1 MATLNYR
8 PCREHENAN
17 NMKKL
22 LLISASIALLLTA
35 CQPKIQQATL
45 IVQNA
50 NIWTGNSQQPQANAL
65 AISGDTIVAV
75 GSNEEIKKFKGA
87 STKIIDAQGH
97 FVTPGFIDSHVH
109 LLDGGFTLSSVQLR
123 DAKTPEEFS
132 QRIEAFTKTVPKGT
146 WIIGSDWDG
155 SEWGELPSKHWI
167 DSLTPDH
174 PVFLARFDGHIG
186 LANSLAMK
194 LAGINNDIS
203 DVEGG
208 VILRD
213 DANELTGIFKDNA
226 MTLITSKI
234 PTPTDEQFDTAL
246 DNAMK
251 YFASNGVTSVHHV
264 WYPTDYDGYQAGF
277 ERAHKNNR
285 LTLRIYSLDSLENWS
300 ALGKKIAADHIDDK
314 WLKING
320 VKGVL
325 DGALGSHTAAFN
337 EPFTDDPTDRGS
349 LMLPEK
355 NLYNWASK
363 ADKLDIQVAI
373 HAIGDRAN
381 HILLNTFK
389 TIASENGEK
398 DRRFRIEH
406 AQHISPSDIARFSE
420 LDVIACMQPYH
431 AIDDGRWAEKII
443 GPERIKTTYAFKSL
457 INANTKV
464 AFSSDW
470 PVAPASV
477 LEGIYAAVTRRTLD
491 DKNPGGWVPEQKVSV
506 EDALVAYTKN
516 GAYASFE
523 EKIKGTLEV
532 GKLAD
537 FVIIS
542 EDITKV
548 DPVRIKDLKI
558 LETYVGGKSVFRR
571 TH

>member
-1 MATLNYR
+1 
-8 PCREHENAN
+8 
-17 NMKKL
+17 MKKILLITSSIIL
-22 LLISASIALLLTA
+22 LLMA
-35 CQPKIQQATL
+35 CKSPTPEATFPEATL
-45 IVQNA
+45 IVENA
-50 NIWTGNSQQPQANAL
+50 DIWTGNSNQPEASAM
-65 AISGDTIVAV
+65 AILGDTIVAV
-75 GSNEEIKKFKGA
+75 GSNDEIKKFKSA
-87 STKIIDAQGH
+87 TTKIIDAKGH

-109 LLDGGFTLSSVQLR
+109 LLEGGFTLSSVQLR

-132 QRIEAFTKTVPKGT
+132 RRIESFSKTVPAGT

-155 SEWGELPSKHWI
+155 SEWGELPSKQWI
-167 DSLTPDH
+167 DSLTPHH
-174 PVFLARFDGHIG
+174 PVFVARFDGHIG

-194 LAGINNDIS
+194 LAGINKDIE
-203 DVEGG
+203 DVKGG

-213 DANELTGIFKDNA
+213 GSNELTGIFKDNA

-234 PTPTDEQFDTAL
+234 PTPTEDQFDTAL
-246 DNAMK
+246 DNAMN

-264 WYPTDYDGYQAGF
+264 WYPTDYEGYQTGL

-285 LTLRIYSLDSLENWS
+285 LIVRIYSLDSLANWS
-300 ALGKKIAADHIDDK
+300 DLGDKIAGKHIDDE
-314 WLKING
+314 WLKISG

-325 DGALGSHTAAFN
+325 DGALGSHTAAFK
-337 EPFTDDPTDRGS
+337 EPFTDDPTDSGS
-349 LMLPEK
+349 LMLPETD
-355 NLYNWASK
+355 LYNWALK
-363 ADKLDIQVAI
+363 ADKLNIQVAI

-381 HILLNTFK
+381 NIVLNTFEK
-389 TIASENGEK
+389 IASENGQK

-406 AQHISPSDIARFSE
+406 AQHIDPKDITRFSD

-457 INANTKV
+457 IDADTKV

-477 LEGIYAAVTRRTLD
+477 LDGIYAAVTRRTLD
-491 DKNPGGWVPEQKVSV
+491 DKNPGGWVPEQKVTV
-506 EDALVAYTKN
+506 EHALKSYTQN

-542 EDITKV
+542 ENITKV
-548 DPVRIKDLKI
+548 DPVRIKDLEI
-558 LETYVGGKSVFRR
+558 LDTYVGGKNVYSKK
-571 TH
+571 